1 MNKSYENVRQVQ
13 GRMQLMVMSMTGF
26 GRGRAEGNNR
36 EVNIELKTVN
46 HRYLDISLRM
56 PKSLS
61 MLEEDV
67 RKKIQKKLSRG
78 RIEVYVSYQN
88 NAQDQLTVT
97 VNESVAEAYY
107 SAFLCLG

>member
-67 RKKIQKKLSRG
+67 RKKIQHTNLGSSQAYTICMMH
-78 RIEVYVSYQN
+78 RIN
-88 NAQDQLTVT
+88 HIR
-97 VNESVAEAYY
+97 NEYLY
-107 SAFLCLG
+107 SFIYLIHCF